1 MANAGEVRRPVVAGQ
16 FYEGTREALLK
27 QIEECYLGKLGPGAL
42 PQVNAQGPR
51 RVLGLVSPHAGYMF
65 SGPTAAHG
73 FAHLAADGLPEHVV
87 ILGPCHRPVSHAR
100 VAIQTN
106 GAWLT
111 PLGEAVV
118 DADLAEAL
126 AGTWDEFA
134 LGAYH
139 FAAEHSL
146 EVQVPFLQHIFGDR
160 LRIVPIMI
168 LEQSAR
174 LVRDLGAALS
184 RALSGRDAVIVAST
198 DLSHYVSPQA
208 AQRLDNSLIER
219 MVALDPEGLMDLA
232 LGPSMSTCGYG
243 PVAAMLHA
251 CSAAGASEAKVLA
264 YSHSGMVYPA
274 AEVVGYV
281 SIAVR
286 REE

>member
-1 MANAGEVRRPVVAGQ
+1 MANAGEVRRPIVAGQ
-16 FYEGTREALLK
+16 FYEGTREALLE
-27 QIEECYLGKLGPGAL
+27 QIEQCYLGKLGPGAL

-73 FAHLAADGLPEHVV
+73 FAHLAADGLPEHFVV
-87 ILGPCHRPVSHAR
+87 LGPCHRPVSGAR
-100 VAIQTN
+100 VAIQTD
-106 GAWLT
+106 GTWLT
-111 PLGEAVV
+111 PLGEAAI

-126 AGTWDEFA
+126 AGAWDEFA

-139 FAAEHSL
+139 FGAEHSL
-146 EVQVPFLQHIFGDR
+146 EVQVPFLQHLYGDR

-168 LEQSAR
+168 VEQSTR
-174 LVRDLGAALS
+174 LVRDLGSVLS
-184 RALSGRDAVIVAST
+184 RVLDGRDVVIVAST

-208 AQRLDNSLIER
+208 ASRLDNSLIER
-219 MVALDPEGLMDLA
+219 MVGLDPEGLMDLA
-232 LGPSMSTCGYG
+232 LSPRMSTCGYG

-251 CSAAGASEAKVLA
+251 CSAAGANEAEVLA

-281 SIAVR
+281 SVAVR
-286 REE
+286 KEG